1 MVIRVSA
8 RRVFRI
14 AGFAAITAAMLPVY
28 SARDAMA
35 SDAERDPLRD
45 RWTRRWSNALLR
57 LFDVDVVVV
66 GEVPPKRAG
75 RLVVSNHR
83 STIDIA
89 VILRTFGGRLV
100 SRGDLSKWPL
110 VGSAAT
116 RTGTVFVD
124 RDNKMSGAAAI
135 RAIFQVLR
143 AGATVAAFPEGT
155 TFPDDRVRTFQAGAF
170 VAAVRAGAEVV
181 PVGIAYETGSQ
192 AAFVGETF
200 KKHLARMAG
209 APPTRLV
216 VCIGTPIDGRAFS
229 KGPLLAA
236 AAQEAVSE
244 LIVKARALVD
254 RAS

>member
-1 MVIRVSA
+1 MVIRVAA
-8 RRVFRI
+8 RRVVRI

-28 SARDAMA
+28 GARDAMA
-35 SDAERDPLRD
+35 AEAEREPLRD
-45 RWTRRWSNALLR
+45 RWTRRWSQALLG
-57 LFDVDVVVV
+57 LFDVKVVVV

-75 RLVVSNHR
+75 RLVVANHR

-89 VILRTFGGRLV
+89 VLLKTFGGRIV

-110 VGSAAT
+110 VGAAAS

-124 RDNKMSGAAAI
+124 RGNKMSGAAAI

-143 AGATVAAFPEGT
+143 AGSTVAAFPEGT
-155 TFPDDRVRTFQAGAF
+155 TFPGDGVRPFQAGAF

-192 AAFVGETF
+192 AAFVGESF
-200 KKHLARMAG
+200 KSHLARMAG
-209 APPTRLV
+209 APPTKLV

-229 KGPLLAA
+229 KGPLLATA
-236 AAQEAVSE
+236 AEEAVSE
-244 LIVKARALVD
+244 LVAKARVLVD
-254 RAS
+254 R